1 MVEELSWIFIVK
13 IINAQQK
20 NKKEIH
26 TDNSIEKRFILKIFR
41 IVKKMNVGKYNS
53 LIFYK
58 FLYD

>member
-26 TDNSIEKRFILKIFR
+26 TDNSIGKCFILEIFR
-41 IVKKMNVGKYNS
+41 IVKKMNIGISNS
-53 LIFYK
+53 LSYYK
-58 FLYD
+58 LLYD